1 MNEHLSRSERH
12 RTVHRRQQQIKPKS
26 SLPEKVQHALQAEV
40 EEGELDLS
48 QLPPRRELFPS
59 QRLRVTRIFYNVLL
73 YVFIG
78 ITIYL
83 LWWGISASPW
93 GQEHGL

>member
-1 MNEHLSRSERH
+1 MNERLSRSERH
-12 RTVHRRQQQIKPKS
+12 RITHRRLETPAS

-48 QLPPRRELFPS
+48 ELPPRRELFPS
-59 QRLRVTRIFYNVLL
+59 QRIRITRWFYNALL
-73 YVFIG
+73 YVFVG

-83 LWWGISASPW
+83 LWWGISDSPW
-93 GQEHGL
+93 GKQHGL